1 MEQEINT
8 YIAKRSFDSSDKSL
22 LNALRSYDDN
32 LFIDGSVVEQVDMEC
47 IANLVSAQERLS
59 HMGKTIILLEPSA
72 PLRTLFYLTKINQI
86 IPAFKTNVQ
95 AEHYLREMNKSFI
108 QSANS

>member
-1 MEQEINT
+1 MKQEINT
-8 YIAKRSFDSSDKSL
+8 YIAKRNFDSSDKSL
-22 LNALRSYDDN
+22 LNALRN